1 MAGNDEDMAVASS
14 PAVKA
19 GAFSPLSE
27 PVFRRIWI
35 SSLFSN
41 FGQLILGVGA
51 QWEMTRL
58 APDDPGMVALV
69 QTALMVP
76 LMLVALPAGAVAD
89 MFDRRKIAMLGLGF
103 SIVSGAVLTGLAFAD
118 LTTPWILLLFCVLIG
133 GGVALYNPS
142 WQASIGEQVSYE
154 RLPQAVALGS
164 LSYNVARSF
173 GPALGGLIVLALGA
187 KAAFAINSTFYIPLF
202 IAFVLWQRTHIPSR
216 LPPER
221 IDRAILSGGRYALHS
236 PPIRTVMFRSF
247 IYGLG
252 SATTAALAPL
262 IAKDLLHGDAGVF
275 GILLGASGVGAV
287 VGALCIGAIRERYS
301 NETVVRYCTVATAI
315 CIALMG
321 VSRSLPLTCFALL
334 VAGGCS
340 IVTFSMLNV
349 SVQLSAP
356 RWVTARALSLYSSAL
371 TGGIAIGSWAWGQVA
386 KHWDV
391 EIAFLASAVFVALT
405 LIAGF
410 LFRLPGGEET
420 NIDAVDIGY
429 EPEVALGV
437 TMRSGPVIIEVEYDV
452 DPERAREFY
461 ATVIKLQR
469 VRKRIGGFD
478 WSISR
483 DIANPSVW
491 VERYHCPT
499 WGDYLRMRDRYTQ
512 TDFEAQEAADAFNRT
527 GHGHRVRRRLERP
540 YGSVRWKAD
549 TPDLYRGTDVY
560 LP

>member
-1 MAGNDEDMAVASS
+1 MGEDVGSDQ
-14 PAVKA
+14 PVKI
-19 GAFSPLSE
+19 GAFAPLSE

-51 QWEMTRL
+51 AWEMTRL
-58 APDDPGMVALV
+58 APNDPSLVALV

-103 SIVSGAVLTGLAFAD
+103 SIVAGAVLTTLAFFD
-118 LTTPWILLLFCVLIG
+118 MTTPWMLLLFCVLIG

-154 RLPQAVALGS
+154 RLPAAVALGS

-187 KAAFAINSTFYIPLF
+187 KAAFAINSAFYIPLF
-202 IAFVLWQRTHIPSR
+202 IAFVLWQRRHVPSR

-236 PPIRTVMFRSF
+236 PPIRTVMVRSF
-247 IYGLG
+247 LYGLG
-252 SATTAALAPL
+252 SASSSALAPL

-287 VGALCIGAIRERYS
+287 IGALCIGFIRDRYS
-301 NETVVRYCTVATAI
+301 NEVVVRYCTAGSAVAL
-315 CIALMG
+315 ALMG
-321 VSRSLPLTCFALL
+321 VSRSLPLTCGALFI
-334 VAGGCS
+334 AGGCS
-340 IVTFSMLNV
+340 IVAFSMLNV

-356 RWVTARALSLYSSAL
+356 RWVTARALSLYSSSL
-371 TGGIAIGSWAWGQVA
+371 TGGIAIGAWAWGEVA
-386 KHWDV
+386 SHSNV
-391 EIAFLASAVFVALT
+391 EIAFLCSGAFVAVT
-405 LIAGF
+405 LLAGF
-410 LFRLPGGEET
+410 VLRLPGGEGA
-420 NIDAVDIGY
+420 NIDLVDIGY
-429 EPEVALGV
+429 EPEVALGL
-437 TMRSGPVIIEVEYDV
+437 TMRSGPVVIEVEYDV

-461 ATVIKLQR
+461 AVVIQLQR
-469 VRKRIGGFD
+469 VRKRIGGFE
-478 WSISR
+478 WSMSR
-483 DIANPSVW
+483 DIANPAIW

-512 TDFEAQEAADAFNRT
+512 TDFDAQEAADAFNRT

-540 YGSVRWKAD
+540 YGSVRWKAE